1 MSLTPRY
8 ALVAVLALLIGLNLR
23 PMMAAVGPLLDMLQQ
38 DLGLS
43 STQASLLTTLPVVL
57 MGVCALAGPWLQR
70 WVGEVRGIALGMLLI
85 TVASG
90 ARFIIDTSAAM
101 ILSAAVA
108 GTGIAMVQA
117 LMPAWLKR
125 HYPHRAGSLMGLFT
139 TGIMGGAVLAAAG
152 AAPAAGAGGWR
163 LVLGIAMLPALL
175 ALIAWLRY
183 AGGRQRHSDAPV
195 LPYRSPRAWMLLAYF
210 GIGTSAYTLVLA
222 WLPVYYIDL
231 GFSAAHGG
239 YLLGAVSAM
248 EVVAGLMVSALV
260 HRFPD
265 RRPLLTGVLCLILAG
280 LGCLI
285 LAPVS
290 FMLPA
295 VILVG
300 LGIGAL
306 FPLQLIVTL
315 DHADSPARAG
325 ALLAFVQ
332 GGGYTIAALMPLLA
346 GVIRDGMASLQWAW
360 ICMVIGALVVLV
372 MTWKLNA
379 PPPTVRPERLQG
391 LLESNGNDQR

>member
-1 MSLTPRY
+1 MFLTPRY
-8 ALVAVLALLIGLNLR
+8 ALVAVLAFFIGFNLR
-23 PMMAAVGPLLDMLQQ
+23 PIMAAVGPLLDILQH
-38 DLGLS
+38 DLGLN
-43 STQASLLTTLPVVL
+43 STQASLLTTLPVLL
-57 MGVCALAGPWLQR
+57 MGICALGGPWLQR

-85 TVASG
+85 VLASA
-90 ARFIIDTSAAM
+90 ARFVIDSSVAM
-101 ILSAAVA
+101 IATAAVA

-125 HYPHRAGSLMGLFT
+125 HHPQRAGSLMGLFT
-139 TGIMGGAVLAAAG
+139 TGIMGGAVFAAAG
-152 AAPAAGAGGWR
+152 AAPAADLGGWR
-163 LVLGIAMLPALL
+163 MVLGIAMVPALL
-175 ALIAWLRY
+175 ALIAWLRF
-183 AGGRQRHSDAPV
+183 AGGQQRHAEIPV
-195 LPYRSPRAWMLLAYF
+195 LPYRSRRAWMLLAYF

-248 EVVAGLMVSALV
+248 EVVSGLLVSSLV
-260 HRFPD
+260 HRFAD
-265 RRPLLTGVLCLILAG
+265 RRPLLTWVSGLILAG

-285 LAPVS
+285 LAPVQA
-290 FMLPA
+290 MVPA
-295 VILVG
+295 IVLLG

-315 DHADSPARAG
+315 DHAESPAQAG

-346 GVIRDGMASLQWAW
+346 GVIRDSMASLEWAW
-360 ICMVIGALVVLV
+360 MCMVLGTMVVLV
-372 MTWKLNA
+372 MTWRLK
-379 PPPTVRPERLQG
+379 RPGIEQ
-391 LLESNGNDQR
+391 ESEGAASPAG

>member
-1 MSLTPRY
+1 MSSTPRY
-8 ALVAVLALLIGLNLR
+8 ALVAVLALLTGLNLR
-23 PMMAAVGPLLDMLQQ
+23 PIMAAVGPLLDMLQQ

-43 STQASLLTTLPVVL
+43 STQASLLTTLPVLL

-70 WVGEVRGIALGMLLI
+70 WIGEVRGIALGML
-85 TVASG
+85 
-90 ARFIIDTSAAM
+90 FIVLASAARLVIDSSVGM
-101 ILSAAVA
+101 IASAAVA

-125 HYPHRAGSLMGLFT
+125 HHPLRAGSLMGLFT

-152 AAPAAGAGGWR
+152 AAPAADLGGWR
-163 LVLGIAMLPALL
+163 VVLGIAMLPALL
-175 ALIAWLRY
+175 ALIAWLRF
-183 AGGRQRHSDAPV
+183 AGGRQRHADVPV
-195 LPYRSPRAWMLLAYF
+195 LPYRSRKAWMLLVYF

-248 EVVAGLMVSALV
+248 EVVAGLAVSALV

-265 RRPLLTGVLCLILAG
+265 RRPLLTGVLALILAG

-285 LAPVS
+285 VAPVS
-290 FMLPA
+290 LMLPA
-295 VILVG
+295 VVLVG

-306 FPLQLIVTL
+306 FPLSLIATL
-315 DHADSPARAG
+315 DHAESPAQAG

-332 GGGYTIAALMPLLA
+332 GGGYAIAALMPLLA
-346 GVIRDGMASLQWAW
+346 GVIRDHSATLQWAW
-360 ICMVIGALVVLV
+360 ICMLAGMLVVLG
-372 MTWKLNA
+372 MTWMLGEPVDEVEA
-379 PPPTVRPERLQG
+379 EGGMAAAR
-391 LLESNGNDQR
+391 

>member
-1 MSLTPRY
+1 MSHTPRY

-23 PMMAAVGPLLDMLQQ
+23 PIMAAVGPLLGMLQG
-38 DLGLS
+38 DLGLN

-70 WVGEVRGIALGMLLI
+70 NVGEVRGIALGMLLI
-85 TVASG
+85 VLASA
-90 ARFIIDTSAAM
+90 ARFVIDSTGPM
-101 ILSAAVA
+101 IVSAAVA

-125 HYPHRAGSLMGLFT
+125 HHPERAGSLMGLFT

-152 AAPAAGAGGWR
+152 AAPAAELGGWE
-163 LVLGIAMLPALL
+163 LVLGAAMLPALL
-175 ALIAWLRY
+175 ALIAWLRF
-183 AGGRQRHSDAPV
+183 AGGHQRYSEVPL
-195 LPYRSPRAWMLLAYF
+195 LPYRDRKAWMLLMYF

-231 GFSAAHGG
+231 GFPAAHGG

-248 EVVAGLMVSALV
+248 EVVAGLAVSALV

-265 RRPLLTGVLCLILAG
+265 RRPLLSGVICLILGG

-290 FMLPA
+290 LMLPA

-346 GVIRDGMASLQWAW
+346 GVIRDSLGALEWAW
-360 ICMVIGALVVLV
+360 VCMVAGALVVMA
-372 MTWKLNA
+372 MTWTLK
-379 PPPTVRPERLQG
+379 RPGMEAGAGELPGSAAELSR
-391 LLESNGNDQR
+391 

>member
-1 MSLTPRY
+1 MSSTPRY

-23 PMMAAVGPLLDMLQQ
+23 PIMAAVGPLLDMLQQ

-43 STQASLLTTLPVVL
+43 STQASLLTTLPVLL

-70 WVGEVRGIALGMLLI
+70 WIGEVRGIALGML
-85 TVASG
+85 
-90 ARFIIDTSAAM
+90 FIVLASAARLVIDSSVGM
-101 ILSAAVA
+101 IASAAVA

-125 HYPHRAGSLMGLFT
+125 HHPLRAGSLMGLFT

-152 AAPAAGAGGWR
+152 AAPAADIGGWR
-163 LVLGIAMLPALL
+163 VVLGIAMLPALL
-175 ALIAWLRY
+175 ALIAWLRF
-183 AGGRQRHSDAPV
+183 AGGRQRHADVPV
-195 LPYRSPRAWMLLAYF
+195 LPYRSRKAWMLLVYF

-248 EVVAGLMVSALV
+248 EVVAGLAVSALV

-265 RRPLLTGVLCLILAG
+265 RRPLLSGVLTLILAG

-285 LAPVS
+285 VAPVS
-290 FMLPA
+290 LMLPA
-295 VILVG
+295 VVLVG

-306 FPLQLIVTL
+306 FPLSLIATL
-315 DHADSPARAG
+315 DHAESPAQAG

-332 GGGYTIAALMPLLA
+332 GGGYAIAALMPLLA
-346 GVIRDGMASLQWAW
+346 GVIRDYSATLQWAW
-360 ICMVIGALVVLV
+360 ICMLAGMLVVLG
-372 MTWKLNA
+372 MTWMLGEPVDEVEA
-379 PPPTVRPERLQG
+379 EGGMAAAR
-391 LLESNGNDQR
+391 